1 MFPMQ
6 YCSMRTLRLILITI
20 VVGLGAVH
28 AVCGQLSVSV
38 YATAGDV
45 QTHLA
50 STEARANTLQTLMRL
65 GVSRMFLE
73 GRRGDEY
80 VDPATLATVRDY
92 LKSHGIDCCG
102 GIATVPG
109 NNFGVRQTGGLDWLD
124 WESEKTRA
132 DISGFFR
139 ENAQVFDEII
149 IDDFFCTGDESA
161 RADRARA
168 GRSWSAYRRDL
179 LVSLIDP
186 LVRQP
191 ARATRQ
197 DVRLIIKFPQWYD
210 RFHVFGYD
218 PARMTEK
225 FDRVWVGTEVRNPRT
240 RRMGF
245 VQPTQGYINF
255 MWIRS
260 IAGKKVHG
268 AWFDHIECSAFNF
281 IDQAYMSVLA
291 GARELTLFRLGDV
304 AEKHPGDAL
313 LAERMPE
320 LTALANS
327 IQNAEPDGVFFYK
340 PPNSDADDNL
350 FLADYI
356 GMIGL
361 PIVPVAAYPDRSR
374 VLFLAAH
381 AASDPS
387 IQSRVKDHLRRG
399 ATLILTPSFLRKS
412 GRWAQE
418 IAGAVAMG
426 QSGLGR
432 LREPGATT
440 NRAAVELDS
449 SLTLTTARVLFE
461 ADCNGI
467 GVPLLTHKQ
476 VGAGQVLV
484 LNMRSFSDT
493 DYRGTGEYLL
503 PPSELGWTR
512 VPQQLLDPLR
522 AAMLRSLGIRLEAP
536 PGVIMCVRGNTNF
549 IYNANDA
556 PAMIRLGS
564 KRLTSEPHRISVLD

>member
-1 MFPMQ
+1 ML
-6 YCSMRTLRLILITI
+6 TLRLISIAI
-20 VVGLGAVH
+20 VIGLGATH
-28 AVCGQLSVSV
+28 TVCAQLSISV

-50 STEARANTLQTLMRL
+50 STEARTKTLQTLARL
-65 GVSRMFLE
+65 GVSRVFLE

-80 VDPATLATVRDY
+80 VDPTTLATVRDY
-92 LKSHGIDCCG
+92 LRSHGIDCSG

-109 NNFGVRQTGGLDWLD
+109 RTFGVRQTGGLDWLD

-132 DISGFFR
+132 DIRSFFT
-139 ENAQVFDEII
+139 ENAQVFDELI
-149 IDDFFCTGDESA
+149 IDDFFCTGDVSA
-161 RADRARA
+161 HADRARA

-186 LVRQP
+186 LIRQP
-191 ARATRQ
+191 ARTTRQ

-218 PARMTEK
+218 PARMAEK
-225 FDRVWVGTEVRNPRT
+225 FDKVWVGTEVRNPRT

-245 VQPTQGYINF
+245 VQPPQGYINF

-260 IAGKKVHG
+260 IAREQVHG
-268 AWFDHIECSAFNF
+268 AWFDHIECSASNF

-304 AEKHPGDAL
+304 VAEHHGDTL
-313 LAERMPE
+313 LSERLPE
-320 LTALANS
+320 LIALAKS

-350 FLADYI
+350 FLPDYL

-361 PIVPVAAYPDRSR
+361 PIVPVAEYPGRSR
-374 VLFLAAH
+374 VVFLGAH
-381 AASDPS
+381 ATSDPD
-387 IQSRVKDHLRRG
+387 IQSHVERHLRRG

-432 LREPGATT
+432 FRERNATA
-440 NRAAVELDS
+440 NSAALEIDS
-449 SLTLTTARVLFE
+449 SLTPTSARVLFE
-461 ADCNGI
+461 ANCNGFV
-467 GVPLLTHKQ
+467 VPLLTHNQ
-476 VGAGQVLV
+476 TGTGQVFV
-484 LNMRSFSDT
+484 LNIRSFSDA

-522 AAMLRSLGIRLEAP
+522 AALLRPLGIRLDAP
-536 PGVIMCVRGNTNF
+536 PGVIMCVRGKASF
-549 IYNANDA
+549 IYNANDE
-556 PAMIRLGS
+556 PAMIRVGS
-564 KRLTSEPHRISVLD
+564 KRLAAEPHRISVLD